1 MLYPLVML
9 ERYTELKSHQK
20 QPNIMVTV
28 TRVHLLALL
37 LLTAHFSW
45 SNPANDAPGFLFWS
59 SPASRQLTSFI
70 VTDVFEDSSGMV
82 WLSTQEGLNRYD
94 GVEVKQYIP
103 QLFEEGTLA
112 PGRILGVR
120 QTPDK
125 KIWIAT
131 RSAIQTLNST
141 SQVLSTPAALSNLE
155 DDIIGFEIDS
165 SGRIWLGLAGKVG
178 VYRPETSQLFYF
190 ELPKPQFSD
199 DVSVVDFSVDGEKLY
214 ALIDGA
220 GIFEVIWQNQKP
232 IFKSASSSQQLRNSD
247 LFKIAENKDELWIA
261 TLGSGVFVVDKKTS
275 ETRRI
280 LAGPTAEDLPSNTIY
295 EIYHDDQI
303 TWIGTG
309 KGLAVTT
316 DKGRTFQS
324 YTDFNSGLA
333 ETEVRSIY
341 KTDDETYWIGLT
353 NGLAHG
359 RRSTAKIINS
369 SNSNLQSDTINGIT
383 VSKDG
388 VLWLATDA
396 GVSYLA
402 PGEASFSNINH
413 FTHPDLPEG
422 IATAV
427 AVDNNLAWIG
437 TFDSG
442 LFRYDIAG
450 DKLTKV
456 LYGPLEDNALHSEAI
471 TSLLALPDTGLVVGT
486 YGGGVSVVNS
496 DGKVS
501 RTVRSLAGSRISDI
515 IYTLL
520 MDHDGGILVG
530 NEQGIAKLSADLS
543 TITDTDFSTFL
554 IDAGTTTK
562 NINPVELQHGDDNAI
577 WVGTFQYGLMKAQ
590 RDERLN
596 VTAVNNVTRD
606 LNLPSISVMGI
617 HRDNAGSFWLS
628 HNEGLTRFNPFTM
641 DARNY
646 KNTFGANI
654 GEFISGSSYGSSSGT
669 IYFGGFRGVSIVDAY
684 SAEET
689 AKPIRIGIASISLLN
704 RAIDLSAD
712 ISDLN
717 LDLSYDD
724 KIVTIEMFGAEY
736 IAPSEIKY
744 KYRISGLGDKWV
756 DLGNDRTLSITA
768 PPAGSYLI
776 ELAGKGV
783 MGDWNY
789 DALQIPLV
797 IRPPFWSS
805 KTAYAIYVVFLA
817 LMVAGIGLWMQRTL
831 QQSHRRELEFS
842 LRLNERT
849 IDLEEAKQ
857 AAEAANVAKSEFLA
871 VMSHEIRTPLHG
883 IIGMNE
889 LLLKT
894 DTTPQQSRFARA
906 ALNSGKTLLH
916 LISEILDLA
925 KIEAD
930 RMDIESVEFDLISVI
945 DEVCYLQGE
954 PAQRKGLKLDFIPD
968 TSLAGSYRG
977 DPQKIRQIITNLVGN
992 AIKFTESGRIV
1003 VAVGVEPSGDIRMVV
1018 DDTGEG
1024 IPDDARARVFEKF
1037 TQADTSTTRQYGGT
1051 GLGLTICR
1059 NFAEVLGGALS
1070 IDTPESGVGTRV
1082 LVTIPLEIAEAR
1094 PTLNRGTI
1102 GLLTDD
1108 EVLRASTAAH
1118 AALIGYRTIAINS
1131 IEAID
1136 KVSCDALIIDQ
1147 LLNPSE
1153 LDDIEL
1159 HLSSAKRILATSI
1172 KSLSPRLHS
1181 QHWIGLHR
1189 PITTSNLEEALSSKS
1204 PQTVA
1209 AVPALQINADVL
1221 VVEDNKVNQILV
1233 QEILKSMGLQSSLA
1247 ENGLEAVTLFRR
1259 HRFDLVLMDCQMPV
1273 MDGFEATKLIREIE
1287 SERDY
1292 PRTPIIALTAAA
1304 RAEEYEQA
1312 LNSGMDEFMT
1322 KPFNVTQLENRISAT
1337 LTHKVSNENVKGV
1350 ASEHSAAQGPIDE
1363 NVIESILAINPG
1375 SAGVALLAKVI
1386 ASFNAQL
1393 PISLADL
1400 RSSVN
1405 TDDTEVL
1412 RQHAHALK
1420 SMCGN
1425 IGATQLTKA
1434 LNDIEQAAA
1443 VGQITLSREDYDD
1456 VEELARNAVAAL
1468 QRWT

>member
-1 MLYPLVML
+1 
-9 ERYTELKSHQK
+9 
-20 QPNIMVTV
+20 
-28 TRVHLLALL
+28 
-37 LLTAHFSW
+37 
-45 SNPANDAPGFLFWS
+45 
-59 SPASRQLTSFI
+59 
-70 VTDVFEDSSGMV
+70 MV

-94 GVEVKQYIP
+94 GVKVKQYIP

-120 QTPDK
+120 QTSDS

-131 RSAIQTLNST
+131 RSAIQTLDPT
-141 SQVLSTPAALSNLE
+141 SQTLSTPPKLRNLQ

-165 SGRIWLGLAGKVG
+165 SGRLWLGLAGKVS
-178 VYRPETSQLFYF
+178 VYRPETSQIFSF
-190 ELPKPQFSD
+190 ELPKSQFPKGA
-199 DVSVVDFSVDGEKLY
+199 SVVDFSVDGEKLY
-214 ALIDGA
+214 ALVDGA
-220 GIFEVIWQNQKP
+220 GIFEVTWVDQHP
-232 IFKSASSSQQLRNSD
+232 VFKNASSSAEMQKTD
-247 LFKIAENKDELWIA
+247 LFKIANNEEELWIA
-261 TLGSGVFVVDKKTS
+261 TLGSGVFIVDKNTG

-280 LAGPTAEDLPSNTIY
+280 VAGPSAEELPSNTIY
-295 EIYHDDQI
+295 EIFHDDQT

-316 DKGRTFQS
+316 DRGRSFQS

-341 KTDDETYWIGLT
+341 KTADETYWIGLT

-359 RRSTAKIINS
+359 RKSTAKIINS

-383 VSKDG
+383 ISEKG

-396 GVSYLA
+396 GVSFLK
-402 PGEASFSNINH
+402 PGEASFTNINH
-413 FTHPDLPEG
+413 FTHKVLPEG
-422 IATAV
+422 IVTAV
-427 AVDNNLAWIG
+427 AVNENIAWIG
-437 TFDSG
+437 TFDNG
-442 LFRYDIAG
+442 LFRYDIAE
-450 DKLTKV
+450 DNVTKV
-456 LYGPLEDNALHSEAI
+456 AYDPLENSALHSQAI
-471 TSLLALPDTGLVVGT
+471 TSLLALSEAGLIVGT
-486 YGGGVSVVNS
+486 YGGGLSVVTN
-496 DGKVS
+496 DGKVA
-501 RTVRSLAGSRISDI
+501 RTLRSLAGSQISDI
-515 IYTLL
+515 IYALL
-520 MDHDGGILVG
+520 LDHDGGILVG
-530 NEQGIAKLSADLS
+530 NEQGIAKLSPDLF
-543 TITDTDFSTFL
+543 TMTDTDFSSFL
-554 IDAGTTTK
+554 VDAGTTTK
-562 NINPVELQHGDDNAI
+562 NINPVELQHGDNNDL
-577 WVGTFQYGLMKAQ
+577 WVGTFQYGLMKVQ
-590 RDERLN
+590 RDDDLG

-617 HRDNAGSFWLS
+617 HKDSAGSFWLS
-628 HNEGLTRFNPFTM
+628 HNEGLTRFNPITM
-641 DARNY
+641 EARNY

-654 GEFISGSSYGSSSGT
+654 GEFISGASHGSTSGT

-689 AKPIRIGIASISLLN
+689 AKPIRIGIASISLL
-704 RAIDLSAD
+704 DKPVEVTTGSLD
-712 ISDLN
+712 FV
-717 LDLSYDD
+717 LDLAYDD

-736 IAPSEIKY
+736 ISPSEIRY
-744 KYRISGLGDKWV
+744 KYRISELEDKWV
-756 DLGNDRTLSITA
+756 DLGNDRTLSMTA

-797 IRPPFWSS
+797 VRPPFWFS
-805 KTAYAIYVVFLA
+805 KVAYAVYVVL
-817 LMVAGIGLWMQRTL
+817 LILLVAAVGFWMQKTL
-831 QQSHRRELEFS
+831 QQSHRRELEFA
-842 LRLNERT
+842 LRLSERT
-849 IDLEEAKQ
+849 VDLEEAKQ

-930 RMDIESVEFDLISVI
+930 RMDIESVEFDLVSVI

-968 TSLAGSYRG
+968 AALAGSYRG

-992 AIKFTESGRIV
+992 AIKFTESGRIT
-1003 VAVGVEPSGDIRMVV
+1003 VALGVDASGDVRMVV
-1018 DDTGEG
+1018 DDTGDG
-1024 IPDDARARVFEKF
+1024 IPDDARTRVFEKF

-1059 NFAEVLGGALS
+1059 NFAEVMGGSLS
-1070 IDTPESGVGTRV
+1070 IETPTPGTGTRV
-1082 LVTIPLEIAEAR
+1082 IVAIPLEVAEIR
-1094 PTLNRGTI
+1094 PTLDRGTI

-1108 EVLRASTAAH
+1108 EVLKSSTAAH
-1118 AALIGYRTIAINS
+1118 AALIGYDTVTIQSVEEIGQ
-1131 IEAID
+1131 IT
-1136 KVSCDALIIDQ
+1136 CDALIVDQ

-1153 LDDIEL
+1153 LDTIEL
-1159 HLSSAKRILATSI
+1159 EVDSVKKILATSI

-1189 PITTSNLEEALSSKS
+1189 PITTSNLEEALSSK
-1204 PQTVA
+1204 A
-1209 AVPALQINADVL
+1209 AQAAAPTPSLQINADVL
-1221 VVEDNKVNQILV
+1221 IVEDNKVNQILV
-1233 QEILKSMGLQSSLA
+1233 QEILKSMGLRSNLA

-1259 HRFDLVLMDCQMPV
+1259 QRFDLVLMDCQMPV

-1292 PRTPIIALTAAA
+1292 ERTPIIALTAAA

-1312 LNSGMDEFMT
+1312 LSSGMDEFMT
-1322 KPFNVTQLENRISAT
+1322 KPFNVAQLENRIIAT
-1337 LTHKVSNENVKGV
+1337 LTHKIANDTIKGS
-1350 ASEHSAAQGPIDE
+1350 ATEHAAGQGPIDE

-1375 SAGVALLAKVI
+1375 SGGSELLGKVI
-1386 ASFNAQL
+1386 ASFNTQL
-1393 PISLADL
+1393 PINLGNL
-1400 RSSVN
+1400 RSSIN
-1405 TDDTEVL
+1405 TEDTETL
-1412 RQHAHALK
+1412 RQNAHALK
-1420 SMCGN
+1420 SMSGN
-1425 IGATQLTKA
+1425 VGATQLTKA

-1443 VGQITLSREDYDD
+1443 VGQITLSQEDYEDI
-1456 VEELARNAVAAL
+1456 EELARNAVAAL
-1468 QRWT
+1468 QRWA